1 MKLLRLKVAH
11 YRGIHTREITFSPL
25 GITRIEGPNESGK
38 SSLREAI
45 NTILDYQDNSKG
57 KDIQAIQ
64 PVHQDVG
71 PEIELEL
78 ETGRYLFTYFKR
90 FLRKPETRL
99 TLTKPNPENLTG
111 RQAHDRVHDIL
122 KETLDVDLWKAL
134 SILQGEA
141 IDQPELK
148 NKQALSAALDKA
160 AGVQPSA
167 SQELGLFKRISQEY
181 ELYYT
186 MGRGAEKKE
195 LQDLRNNVTEKEAEI
210 QAIEQEIRILETDIE
225 RVPVLQRELVQLKKQ
240 EEELSQQMIDITTR
254 LEQIGLLENTL
265 SAAAFKQESA
275 QKTLQA
281 TRQAKEIRQEMI
293 RATDNAA
300 KAHKELQESSSMAL
314 PALSQ
319 AEEARNKARAAAD
332 EAEQKRKEMESL
344 AALKRADFD
353 YYHDKLDMDQLL
365 ERKQRIDQA
374 RKDAARAETVLAKN
388 KVDARALDRIK
399 KAELAYK
406 AACAQMEIGSPSVT
420 LRSISPCRLALSID
434 GKEVALDTGEA
445 RNLSVSDK
453 TTLSVPEIL
462 DIEIT
467 AGASTEGLAQKV
479 GDARQTLKTACAA
492 AAVADPDEARTA
504 YDERQEALRGVENK
518 VRVETEN
525 LRDISYES
533 LAQRLRD
540 LQQSVPNYLAGRVQ
554 DPAICPDFDTAK
566 RERTKAE
573 ANLKVANGEAD
584 NARKVFESARA
595 FYDNINIKHREAVA
609 KLEQLA
615 KDVKQ
620 TQDNLDRARRNEAD
634 ESLEANLTAAAA
646 AVLAEDT
653 ACRAAAESL
662 KACNPEQARALADS
676 TKGSLKTIKISHDSK
691 DKGLIEV
698 QTRLKIMGEEGLH
711 EKLNAA
717 RNQLEQWELK
727 NRALALRAS
736 AAKCL
741 FDIMSEERDKA
752 SRAYVAPLKEKM
764 ERLGRLVFD
773 PSFQVTI
780 DDDLKITSRTVSGV
794 TVPFASLSGGTRE
807 QLSLMYRL
815 SCSMIVAKD
824 GGTPVILDDALGY
837 TDQER
842 LKLMG
847 AVLAVAA
854 KECQIVIFTCVPE
867 RYAFIG
873 EAAVVPL

>member
-1 MKLLRLKVAH
+1 MKLLRLKVAN
-11 YRGIHTREITFSPL
+11 YRGINSREIKFSPL

-38 SSLREAI
+38 SSLGEAI

-71 PEIELEL
+71 PEIELEM
-78 ETGRYLFTYFKR
+78 ETGKYVFTYFKR

-99 TLTKPNPENLTG
+99 TITKPNPENLTG
-111 RQAHDRVHDIL
+111 RQAHDRVNEIL

-134 SILQGEA
+134 SIMQGEA

-167 SQELGLFKRISQEY
+167 SQEIGLFKRISQEY

-186 MGRGAEKKE
+186 MGRGTEKKE
-195 LQDLRNNVTEKEAEI
+195 LQDLRNNMTEKEAEI
-210 QAIEQEIRILETDIE
+210 RSIEQDIRTLETDID

-240 EEELSQQMIDITTR
+240 EEALSQQMIDITTK
-254 LEQIGLLENTL
+254 LEQISSLENTL
-265 SAAAFKQESA
+265 SAAALKQESA

-281 TRQAKEIRQEMI
+281 ARHAKEIRQEMI
-293 RATDNAA
+293 RTAESAA
-300 KAHKELQESSSMAL
+300 NAHKELQESSSMAL

-319 AEEARNKARAAAD
+319 AEEARDKAKVLAD
-332 EAEQKRKEMESL
+332 EAEQKRKETESL
-344 AALKRADFD
+344 ATLKRSDFD
-353 YYHDKLDMDQLL
+353 YYHDKLDLDQLL
-365 ERKQRIDQA
+365 ERKQRIDQT
-374 RKDAARAETVLAKN
+374 RKDAAQAETVLAKN
-388 KVDARALDRIK
+388 KVDAETLKRIK
-399 KAELAYK
+399 DAELAYNN
-406 AACAQMEIGSPSVT
+406 ACAKMEIGSPSV
-420 LRSISPCRLALSID
+420 LLHSISKCRFSID
-434 GKEVALDTGEA
+434 GTDAVLDINEV
-445 RNLSVSDK
+445 RKISVSDK
-453 TTLSVPEIL
+453 TTVSIPGTL

-467 AGASTEGLAQKV
+467 AGSSIEGLARKAE
-479 GDARQTLKTACAA
+479 DARQALQAACAA
-492 AAVADPDEARTA
+492 ATVAGPDEARKA
-504 YDERQEALRGVENK
+504 YDERQEALRVVENK
-518 VRVETEN
+518 VQVEEDN
-525 LRDISYES
+525 LRDITYES
-533 LAQRLRD
+533 LEHRLHS
-540 LQQSVPNYLAGRVQ
+540 LQQSVPNYLVRRVKE
-554 DPAICPDFDTAK
+554 PVICPDFDTAK
-566 RERTKAE
+566 KERTKAE
-573 ANLKVANGEAD
+573 ANLQAASGELE
-584 NARKVFESARA
+584 NMRKVFESARA
-595 FYDNINIKHREAVA
+595 FYDGINIKHREAGA

-615 KDVKQ
+615 KDLQQ
-620 TQDNLDRARRNEAD
+620 TKENLDKARKKESD
-634 ESLEANLTAAAA
+634 ETLEANLTAADR
-646 AVLAEDT
+646 AVHLEDT
-653 ACRAAAESL
+653 AYRSAADSL
-662 KACNPEQARALADS
+662 TACNPEQVRALADS
-676 TKGSLKTIKISHDSK
+676 TKGSLKTIRISHDSK
-691 DKGLIEV
+691 DRGLLEI
-698 QTRLKIMGEEGLH
+698 QTSLKIKGEEGLH

-717 RNQLEQWELK
+717 KNQLEQLEFK
-727 NRALALRAS
+727 NRATALRAN

-741 FDIMSEERDKA
+741 FDIMGEERDKA
-752 SRAYVAPLKEKM
+752 SRAYVAPLKEKI

-773 PSFQVTI
+773 PSFQVAI
-780 DDDLKITSRTVSGV
+780 DDDLKIINRTVSGV
-794 TVPFASLSGGTRE
+794 TVPFDSLSGGTRE

>member
-1 MKLLRLKVAH
+1 MKLLRLKVAN
-11 YRGIHTREITFSPL
+11 YRGINTREIKFSPL

-38 SSLREAI
+38 SSLGEAI

-71 PEIELEL
+71 PEIELEM
-78 ETGRYLFTYFKR
+78 ETGKYGFTYFKR

-99 TLTKPNPENLTG
+99 TITKPNPENLTG
-111 RQAHDRVHDIL
+111 RQAHDRVNEIL

-134 SILQGEA
+134 SIMQGEA

-186 MGRGAEKKE
+186 IGRGTEKKE
-195 LQDLRNNVTEKEAEI
+195 LQELRNNVTEKEAEI
-210 QAIEQEIRILETDIE
+210 RSIEQDIRALDTDIE

-240 EEELSQQMIDITTR
+240 EEALSQQMIDITTK
-254 LEQIGLLENTL
+254 LEQISSLENTL
-265 SAAAFKQESA
+265 SAAALKLESA

-281 TRQAKEIRQEMI
+281 AQHAKEIRQVMI
-293 RATDNAA
+293 SAVESAA
-300 KAHKELQESSSMAL
+300 NAHKELQESSSMAL

-319 AEEARNKARAAAD
+319 AEEARNKAKAAAD
-332 EAEQKRKEMESL
+332 EAEQKRKETEAL
-344 AALKRADFD
+344 ATLKRSDFD
-353 YYHDKLDMDQLL
+353 YYHDKLDLDILL
-365 ERKQRIDQA
+365 ERKQRIDQT
-374 RKDAARAETVLAKN
+374 RKDAAQAETVLAKN
-388 KVDARALDRIK
+388 KVDAKTLKRIK
-399 KAELAYK
+399 DAELAYNN
-406 AACAQMEIGSPSVT
+406 ACAKMEIGAPSV
-420 LRSISPCRLALSID
+420 LLHSISKCRLSID
-434 GKEVALDTGEA
+434 GTDAVLDINEV
-445 RNLSVSDK
+445 RKISVSDK
-453 TTLSVPEIL
+453 TTVSIPGTL

-467 AGASTEGLAQKV
+467 AGSSIEGLARKAE
-479 GDARQTLKTACAA
+479 DARQALQAACAA
-492 AAVADPDEARTA
+492 ATVAGPDEARKA
-504 YDERQEALRGVENK
+504 YDERQEALRVVENK
-518 VRVETEN
+518 VQVEEDN
-525 LRDISYES
+525 LRDITYES
-533 LAQRLRD
+533 LEQRLHS
-540 LQQSVPNYLAGRVQ
+540 LQQSVPNYLVRRVKE
-554 DPAICPDFDTAK
+554 PAICPDFDTAK
-566 RERTKAE
+566 KERTRAE
-573 ANLKVANGEAD
+573 ANLQAASDELENT
-584 NARKVFESARA
+584 RKIFESARS
-595 FYDNINIKHREAVA
+595 FYDGINIKHREAKV

-615 KDVKQ
+615 KDLQQ
-620 TQDNLDRARRNEAD
+620 TQENLDKARKKESD
-634 ESLEANLTAAAA
+634 ETLEANLTAADR
-646 AVLAEDT
+646 AVHLEDT
-653 ACRAAAESL
+653 AYRSAADSL
-662 KACNPEQARALADS
+662 KAFNPEQVRALADS

-691 DKGLIEV
+691 DRGLLEI
-698 QTRLKIMGEEGLH
+698 QTRLKIKGEEGLH
-711 EKLNAA
+711 EKLNLAK
-717 RNQLEQWELK
+717 NQIEQLGVK
-727 NRALALRAS
+727 NRATTQRAI

-741 FDIMSEERDKA
+741 FDIMCEERDKA

-794 TVPFASLSGGTRE
+794 TVPFDSLSGGTRE

>member
-1 MKLLRLKVAH
+1 MKLLRLKVTN
-11 YRGIHTREITFSPL
+11 YRGINTREIKFSPL

-38 SSLREAI
+38 SSLGEAI
-45 NTILDYQDNSKG
+45 NTILDYPDNSKNQ
-57 KDIQAIQ
+57 DIQAIQ

-78 ETGRYLFTYFKR
+78 ETGKYVFTYFKR

-99 TLTKPNPENLTG
+99 TITKPNPENLTG
-111 RQAHDRVHDIL
+111 RQAHDRANEIL

-134 SILQGEA
+134 SIMQGEA
-141 IDQPELK
+141 IGQPDLK

-160 AGVQPSA
+160 AGVHPA
-167 SQELGLFKRISQEY
+167 APQELSLFKKVSQEY

-186 MGRGAEKKE
+186 TGRGTERKE
-195 LQDLRNNVTEKEAEI
+195 FQYLRNALTEKETEVRS
-210 QAIEQEIRILETDIE
+210 IEQDIRALETDID

-240 EEELSQQMIDITTR
+240 EEELSQQMIDLTTK
-254 LEQIGLLENTL
+254 LEQISSLENIL
-265 SAAAFKQESA
+265 SAAALKQESA

-281 TRQAKEIRQEMI
+281 ARHAKEIRQEMI
-293 RATDNAA
+293 RTAENAA
-300 KAHKELQESSSMAL
+300 KAHRELQESSSMAL

-319 AEEARNKARAAAD
+319 AEEARNKAKAAAE
-332 EAEQKRKEMESL
+332 EAETKRKEAESL
-344 AALKRADFD
+344 AILKRIDFD
-353 YYHDKLDMDQLL
+353 YYHDKLDLDQLL

-374 RKDAARAETVLAKN
+374 RKDAAQAETVLAKN
-388 KVDARALDRIK
+388 KVDARALGRIK
-399 KAELAYK
+399 EAELGYK
-406 AACAQMEIGSPSVT
+406 TACAQMEIGSPSV
-420 LRSISPCRLALSID
+420 LLHSISKCRLSID
-434 GKEVALDTGEA
+434 GTEVVLDTNEV
-445 RNLSVSDK
+445 RKISVSDK
-453 TTLSVPEIL
+453 TKVSIPGTI

-467 AGASTEGLAQKV
+467 AGSSIEGLARKV
-479 GDARQTLKTACAA
+479 EDARQALQAVCAA
-492 AAVADPDEARTA
+492 ATVADPDEARKA

-518 VRVETEN
+518 GRVEKEN
-525 LRDISYES
+525 LRDITYES
-533 LAQRLRD
+533 LEQRLHS
-540 LQQSVPNYLAGRVQ
+540 LQQSVPNYLVRRVKE
-554 DPAICPDFDTAK
+554 PAICPDFDTAK
-566 RERTKAE
+566 KERTKAE
-573 ANLKVANGEAD
+573 ANLQAASGELE
-584 NARKVFESARA
+584 NTRKVLESAGS
-595 FYDNINIKHREAVA
+595 FYAGVNIKHREAGA
-609 KLEQLA
+609 KLEQLV
-615 KDVKQ
+615 KDLKQ
-620 TQDNLDRARRNEAD
+620 TQENLDKARKKESD
-634 ESLEANLTAAAA
+634 ETLEGNLTAADR
-646 AVLAEDT
+646 AVLSEDT
-653 ACRAAAESL
+653 AYCSAADSL
-662 KACNPEQARALADS
+662 KAFNPEQVKALEDS
-676 TKGSLKTIKISHDSK
+676 TKGSLKTIKNSHDSK

-717 RNQLEQWELK
+717 ENQLEQLEFK
-727 NRALALRAS
+727 NRATTLRAN

-741 FDIMSEERDKA
+741 FDTMCEERDKA
-752 SRAYVAPLKEKM
+752 SRAYVAPLKDKI

-794 TVPFASLSGGTRE
+794 TVPFDSLSGGTRE

-837 TDQER
+837 TDPER